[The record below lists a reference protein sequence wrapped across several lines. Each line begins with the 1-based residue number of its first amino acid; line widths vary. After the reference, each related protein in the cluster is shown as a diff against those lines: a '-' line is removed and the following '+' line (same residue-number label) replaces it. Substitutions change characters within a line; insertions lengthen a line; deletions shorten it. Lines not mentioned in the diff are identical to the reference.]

1 MDAEALIRPVAERA
15 GFELVEVVFRR
26 EAGRQILRVTVDRE
40 DMDLDALSELSEKV
54 SRRLDLEDFG
64 RGRYELEVSSPGIER
79 PLWTPAHFRRFV
91 GTQVKVKT
99 AEPVEGARVHTGT
112 LVAADDS
119 TVTVEVDGEART
131 IALDDVTSARTV
143 VDWGAEL
150 KGSRA

>member
-1 MDAEALIRPVAERA
+1 MEAETLVRPVVEGA
-15 GFELVEVVFRR
+15 GFELVEVAFRR
-26 EAGRQILRVTVDRE
+26 ESGRQILRVTVDRE

-79 PLWTPAHFRRFV
+79 PLKTPAHFRRFL
-91 GTQVKVKT
+91 GSQVKVKT

-112 LVAADDS
+112 LVAADDA
-119 TVTVEVDGEART
+119 TVTVEVDGVERT
-131 IALDDVTSARTV
+131 VALDAVTSARTV
-143 VDWGAEL
+143 VDWDAEL

>member
-1 MDAEALIRPVAERA
+1 MDAETLIRPVVEGA

-26 EAGRQILRVTVDRE
+26 EGGRQILRVTVDRE
-40 DMDLDALSELSEKV
+40 DMDLDAISELSEKV

-79 PLWTPAHFRRFV
+79 PLRTPAQFRRFV
-91 GTQVKVKT
+91 GAQVKVKT

-112 LVAADDS
+112 LVAADDA
-119 TVTVEVDGEART
+119 TVVVEVDGVER
-131 IALDDVTSARTV
+131 IVALDDVTSARTV
-143 VDWGAEL
+143 VDWDAEL